1 MQGTRERDRTLVSCP
16 GACRKALSDLSA
28 FSCTWQC
35 ISSVCC
41 CNAALAFPSSV
52 HSCCSSDLCDF
63 HLLCVPPRLFQLG
76 PQLRQQPL
84 IMEHRPGSGAA
95 SPGPS
100 THCRHLPSQ
109 GALRTAPPF
118 ASLADVTV
126 SDSDLPHFGSP
137 CSSLRAETFGWC
149 RPFDSSGLHSQFSA
163 SATFGPRRR
172 HGSLHA
178 RPQSFW
184 CSLMSRKTHSNCSGS
199 YNSVSCFIA
208 SAPTVTGLKRASLEP
223 SSRSAGHTRKRSM
236 HCLCPCLEVPT
247 RQHA

>member
-1 MQGTRERDRTLVSCP
+1 MPHEACTARESETELLS
-16 GACRKALSDLSA
+16 ALLERAARLKFSDLSA

-109 GALRTAPPF
+109 GGPQGALRTAPPF

-126 SDSDLPHFGSP
+126 SDSDLPPFGSP

-149 RPFDSSGLHSQFSA
+149 RPFDSSGLHSQFAA
-163 SATFGPRRR
+163 SATFGPHRR

-178 RPQSFW
+178 RPQSFRY
-184 CSLMSRKTHSNCSGS
+184 SLMYLKTL
-199 YNSVSCFIA
+199 F
-208 SAPTVTGLKRASLEP
+208 
-223 SSRSAGHTRKRSM
+223 
-236 HCLCPCLEVPT
+236 
-247 RQHA
+247 